1 MGEGLGADVT
11 ARATPSARERDT
23 VQRDLWR
30 RTAEVAGRLNRAHG
44 ELVEVAAQ
52 VIEGGHW
59 GDGGFRSAEHYL
71 VVRAGLS
78 PAHARDVVAV
88 AQRRVELP
96 DARVALLRGRL
107 SLDQVAVVA
116 HHVPQSHQRS
126 MTDLARHATVP
137 QLRRAVSRHAFTV
150 QADDGDDRTQHEQ
163 AQDAALD
170 ALSRSEQSH
179 SEQRACA
186 RPELSMHYDRD
197 GRFHLRY
204 SAPATIGALV
214 EQAVKEAKDALFVTR
229 AKDVGPSETQADALT
244 DATNGASTDRP
255 SMDASGDRTSEAT
268 ADRPS
273 YADAIEEIANRSL
286 ASVGSTSR
294 SAHYRVYVHLSTDG
308 AWVGG
313 RHAIPMPLV
322 QRFLSDGVLQPVW
335 ETDGRPVSVGRDLRI
350 LPLRSRRLIEDRDRG
365 CRFPGC
371 TTTRFVEIHH
381 LLDWARGGATDD
393 DNLVSLCPFH
403 HDAVTRGD
411 VTMTGDP
418 TRPDG
423 LTVTTRQGLLVG
435 PPGWRDL
442 APPPGGDP
450 APPAW
455 SAAYEPPSGESARW
469 TEIEIPP
476 DAELPEA
483 LILAAR

>member
-1 MGEGLGADVT
+1 
-11 ARATPSARERDT
+11 
-23 VQRDLWR
+23 
-30 RTAEVAGRLNRAHG
+30 
-44 ELVEVAAQ
+44 
-52 VIEGGHW
+52 
-59 GDGGFRSAEHYL
+59 
-71 VVRAGLS
+71 
-78 PAHARDVVAV
+78 
-88 AQRRVELP
+88 
-96 DARVALLRGRL
+96 
-107 SLDQVAVVA
+107 
-116 HHVPQSHQRS
+116 

-137 QLRRAVSRHAFTV
+137 QLRRAVSRHAFGV
-150 QADDGDDRTQHEQ
+150 RANDGDERTQHEQ

-170 ALSRSEQSH
+170 ALARSEQSRA
-179 SEQRACA
+179 EQRACA
-186 RPELSMHYDRD
+186 RPQLSMHYDRD

-214 EQAVKEAKDALFVTR
+214 EQAVKEAKDALFVSR
-229 AKDVGPSETQADALT
+229 AKRVASTGTQAGALT

-255 SMDASGDRTSEAT
+255 SIDASGARTTEAT
-268 ADRPS
+268 AGRPS

-286 ASVGSTSR
+286 ASVGSASR

-411 VTMTGDP
+411 VTMAGDP

-423 LTVTTRQGLLVG
+423 LTVTTRDGLVVQ
-435 PPGWRDL
+435 PPGWRDV

-450 APPAW
+450 PRPAW

-469 TEIEIPP
+469 GEIEIPP
-476 DAELPEA
+476 DVELRDVELRDVELRDVELPDA
-483 LILAAR
+483 QLPAAVLAVR

>member
-1 MGEGLGADVT
+1 
-11 ARATPSARERDT
+11 
-23 VQRDLWR
+23 
-30 RTAEVAGRLNRAHG
+30 
-44 ELVEVAAQ
+44 VEIAAQ
-52 VIEGGHW
+52 VIEGRHW

-96 DARVALLRGRL
+96 DARVALRRGRL

-137 QLRRAVSRHAFTV
+137 QLRRAVSRHAFAV
-150 QADDGDDRTQHEQ
+150 RVDDGEAGSEVGSEVGRDEQ
-163 AQDAALD
+163 
-170 ALSRSEQSH
+170 SRSEQSL

-214 EQAVKEAKDALFVTR
+214 EQAVKEARDALFISRDKGGATAR
-229 AKDVGPSETQADALT
+229 PHARTAASPGSADADSDATT
-244 DATNGASTDRP
+244 DADT
-255 SMDASGDRTSEAT
+255 
-268 ADRPS
+268 DRPS

-286 ASVGSTSR
+286 ASVGSASR

-313 RHAIPMPLV
+313 RHAIPMPLA

-350 LPLRSRRLIEDRDRG
+350 LPLRSRRLIEDETADAGSRAARP
-365 CRFPGC
+365 PGSSRSTTC
-371 TTTRFVEIHH
+371 STGPRAVRPTTTTWSVSVRSTMTPSP
-381 LLDWARGGATDD
+381 GAT
-393 DNLVSLCPFH
+393 S
-403 HDAVTRGD
+403 
-411 VTMTGDP
+411 
-418 TRPDG
+418 
-423 LTVTTRQGLLVG
+423 
-435 PPGWRDL
+435 
-442 APPPGGDP
+442 
-450 APPAW
+450 
-455 SAAYEPPSGESARW
+455 S
-469 TEIEIPP
+469 
-476 DAELPEA
+476 
-483 LILAAR
+483 

>member
-1 MGEGLGADVT
+1 MT
-11 ARATPSARERDT
+11 AVATPAARERDA

-44 ELVEVAAQ
+44 ELVEIATQ

-59 GDGGFRSAEHYL
+59 GDSGFRSAEHYL

-96 DARVALLRGRL
+96 DARVALRRGRL

-137 QLRRAVSRHAFTV
+137 QLRRAVSRHAFEV
-150 QADDGDDRTQHEQ
+150 RANDGDERTQHEQ

-170 ALSRSEQSH
+170 ALARSEQSRA
-179 SEQRACA
+179 EQRACA
-186 RPELSMHYDRD
+186 RPQLSMHYDRD

-214 EQAVKEAKDALFVTR
+214 EQAVKEAKDALFVSR
-229 AKDVGPSETQADALT
+229 AKRVASTGTQAGALT

-255 SMDASGDRTSEAT
+255 SIDASGARTTEAT
-268 ADRPS
+268 AGRPS

-286 ASVGSTSR
+286 ASVGSASR

-308 AWVGG
+308 AWSAVDTPSRCRWCSGSSPTACFS
-313 RHAIPMPLV
+313 RC
-322 QRFLSDGVLQPVW
+322 
-335 ETDGRPVSVGRDLRI
+335 GRPTAGPSAWAATCESCRCGHVG
-350 LPLRSRRLIEDRDRG
+350 
-365 CRFPGC
+365 
-371 TTTRFVEIHH
+371 
-381 LLDWARGGATDD
+381 
-393 DNLVSLCPFH
+393 
-403 HDAVTRGD
+403 
-411 VTMTGDP
+411 
-418 TRPDG
+418 
-423 LTVTTRQGLLVG
+423 
-435 PPGWRDL
+435 
-442 APPPGGDP
+442 
-450 APPAW
+450 
-455 SAAYEPPSGESARW
+455 
-469 TEIEIPP
+469 
-476 DAELPEA
+476 
-483 LILAAR
+483 